1 MLDFFSASKVFSK
14 YYLNFFKR
22 GFNFRGKTTRKE
34 FCYFAGAATLIN
46 LVIYSLF
53 LISYSLLLSEDTEN
67 ISFIFSDFF
76 LGGQYDSDREKFF
89 FLSRG
94 LLYFHYFVT
103 LIPYLSINIRRL
115 RDSGRKWAWIFI
127 NFIPV
132 FGNII
137 YLVFLFQPSLND
149 SYKKRIKNKSK
160 KFQKSPSISEELEK
174 LVELRKKGFLT
185 DEEFK
190 AAKGRI
196 IE

>member
-1 MLDFFSASKVFSK
+1 MI
-14 YYLNFFKR
+14 
-22 GFNFRGKTTRKE
+22 FNF
-34 FCYFAGAATLIN
+34 
-46 LVIYSLF
+46 
-53 LISYSLLLSEDTEN
+53 
-67 ISFIFSDFF
+67 
-76 LGGQYDSDREKFF
+76 
-89 FLSRG
+89 SRG
-94 LLYFHYFVT
+94 LLNFHYFVT

-127 NFIPV
+127 NLIPV
-132 FGNII
+132 LGNII

-149 SYKKRIKNKSK
+149 LNKKRIKNKSK
-160 KFQKSPSISEELEK
+160 KFQKLPSISEELEK